1 MGIHSY
7 YAEIMSKSKYSATG
21 NKGLAGLEKANKVIL
36 DVDTGG
42 DDGQAIVL
50 AHYLSKKLG
59 EIEIIGIT
67 TVAGN
72 AVLE

>member
-1 MGIHSY
+1 
-7 YAEIMSKSKYSATG
+7 MSKSKYSATG
-21 NKGLAGLEKANKVIL
+21 NKGIAGLEKAKKVIL

-50 AHYLSKKLG
+50 ASYLAKK
-59 EIEIIGIT
+59 IEGIQIIGIT

-72 AVLE
+72 AVLEQVVLNT